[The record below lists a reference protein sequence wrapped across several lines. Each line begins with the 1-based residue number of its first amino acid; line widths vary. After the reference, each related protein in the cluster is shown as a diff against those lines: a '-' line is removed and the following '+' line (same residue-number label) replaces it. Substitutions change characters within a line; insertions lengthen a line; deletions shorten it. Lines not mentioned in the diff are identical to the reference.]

1 LKKVQKRFANI
12 SDGEFRR
19 SHPQIIGLGVTP
31 LAARALAWRYALEID
46 LETHNMDMKTAPL
59 SLLNDPTL
67 LKTDALIN
75 GAWVKGHS
83 RFDVHDP
90 ATGQKLCDVA
100 NLGAKEAEDAIQAAN
115 AAWPAW
121 RTKTAKERS
130 IILRKWYDLLMAN
143 VEDLGRIMTAE
154 QGKPFAEAKGE
165 VAYGASFV
173 EWFAEEAK
181 RVNGETLPQFDN
193 NRRLTVLK
201 QPIGVCA
208 AITPWNF
215 PLAMITRKVAPA
227 LAAGCPVVIKPAEL
241 TPLTALAAAELAIR
255 AGIPAGVLNIL
266 TADSDNSI
274 AIGKV
279 ICDSDVVRHLS
290 FTGSTEVGRILMAQ
304 SAPSVKKLSLE
315 LGGNAP
321 FIVFDDADIDSAVE
335 GAMASKYRNAGQT
348 CVCANR
354 LYVQEGVY
362 DEFVQKFAAK
372 VKSLKVGNGFDEGVV
387 QGPLIEEAALQKV
400 ERHVQ
405 DALAKGGKVLA
416 GGKRLNGQFFEPTVV
431 SEARADMLCA
441 KEETFGPFA
450 PVFRFKTEQEAI
462 DAANNTEFGLASYF
476 YSRDIGRI
484 YRVAEGLEYGM
495 VGINV
500 GIIATEH
507 VPFGGVKQSGLGREG
522 SHHGMEEYLEMK
534 YLCLGDIL
542 K

>member
-1 LKKVQKRFANI
+1 
-12 SDGEFRR
+12 
-19 SHPQIIGLGVTP
+19 
-31 LAARALAWRYALEID
+31 
-46 LETHNMDMKTAPL
+46 MDMKTSPL

-75 GAWVKGHS
+75 GQWVQGAS

-90 ATGQKLCDVA
+90 ATGAKLADVA
-100 NLGAKEAEDAIQAAN
+100 NLGPAEAEAAIAAAD

-121 RTKTAKERS
+121 RAKTGKERS
-130 IILRKWYDLLMAN
+130 VLLRKWYELLLAN
-143 VEDLGRIMTAE
+143 QDDLGRLMTAE
-154 QGKPFAEAKGE
+154 QGKPLPEAKGE
-165 VAYGASFV
+165 VVYGASFV
-173 EWFAEEAK
+173 EWYAEEAK

-193 NRRLTVLK
+193 NRRLLVLR

-255 AGIPAGVLNIL
+255 AGIPAGVLNVL
-266 TADSDNSI
+266 TADSANSI
-274 AIGKV
+274 AAGKV
-279 ICDSDVVRHLS
+279 FCASDTVRHIS

-304 SAPSVKKLSLE
+304 SAPSIKKLSLE

-321 FIVFDDADIDSAVE
+321 FIVFDDADVDSAVE

-354 LYVQEGVY
+354 IYVQEGVY
-362 DEFVQKFAAK
+362 DRFVEKFTAK
-372 VKSLKVGNGFDEGVV
+372 VKALKVGNGFEDGVV
-387 QGPLIEEAALQKV
+387 QGPLIEDAAVEKV
-400 ERHVQ
+400 ERHVA
-405 DALAKGGKVLA
+405 DAVSKGGKVTV
-416 GGKRLNGQFFEPTVV
+416 GGKKLKGQFFEPTVI
-431 SEARADMLCA
+431 AGATGDMLCA
-441 KEETFGPFA
+441 REETFGPLA
-450 PVFRFKTEQEAI
+450 PIFKFKTEQEAI
-462 DAANNTEFGLASYF
+462 AAANNTEFGLASYF
-476 YSRDIGRI
+476 YSRDVGRI
-484 YRVAEGLEYGM
+484 FRMAEALEYGM
-495 VGINV
+495 VGINAGV
-500 GIIATEH
+500 IATEH

-522 SHHGMEEYLEMK
+522 SAHGMDEYLEMK

>member
-1 LKKVQKRFANI
+1 MNNAFALLK
-12 SDGEFRR
+12 
-19 SHPQIIGLGVTP
+19 
-31 LAARALAWRYALEID
+31 
-46 LETHNMDMKTAPL
+46 
-59 SLLNDPTL
+59 DPTL

-75 GAWVKGHS
+75 GAWLQGS
-83 RFDVHDP
+83 ARFDITDP
-90 ATGQKLCDVA
+90 SNGNKIADVA
-100 NLGAKEAEDAIQAAN
+100 NLGVSDAESAINAAN
-115 AAWPAW
+115 AALPAW
-121 RTKTAKERS
+121 RSKTGKERHA
-130 IILRKWYDLLMAN
+130 ILLKWFNLLMAN
-143 VEDLGRIMTAE
+143 QDDLARILTTE

-165 VAYGASFV
+165 IAYGASFV

-193 NRRLTVLK
+193 NRRLMVIK

-227 LAAGCPVVIKPAEL
+227 LAAGCTVVIKPAEL

-255 AGIPAGVLNIL
+255 AGIPAGVLNVL

-274 AIGKV
+274 AVGKV
-279 ICDSDVVRHLS
+279 FCESDIVRHIS

-304 SAPSVKKLSLE
+304 SAPTVKKLSLE

-354 LYVQEGVY
+354 IYVQDAVY
-362 DEFVQKFAAK
+362 EEFVTKFAAQVSK
-372 VKSLKVGNGFDEGVV
+372 LKVGNGFADGVS
-387 QGPLIEEAALQKV
+387 QGPLIEPAALAKV
-400 ERHVQ
+400 QRHVD
-405 DALAKGGKVLA
+405 DAVAKGGKIKV
-416 GGKRLNGQFFEPTVV
+416 GGKALTSLGAQFFEPTVIA
-431 SEARADMLCA
+431 EATSSMACA
-441 KEETFGPFA
+441 REETFGPFA
-450 PVFRFKTEQEAI
+450 PVFRFTTDKEAI

-484 YRVAEGLEYGM
+484 FRTAEALEYGM
-495 VGINV
+495 VGINA

-522 SHHGMEEYLEMK
+522 SRHGMEEYVEMK
-534 YLCLGDIL
+534 YLCLGDIGSSAQI
-542 K
+542 